1 MTMGWKASLLRAS
14 LRLLLLALFSSL
26 TLTGCAKK
34 APTAVPAGP
43 LFPQFTFPAVPDTLE
58 AANHIA
64 SEAHREAWNLLQGG
78 NAKAAAR
85 KFSSVVR
92 DAPAFYPA
100 DAGLGYTALAQH
112 DYHAALNGFDKALV
126 AAPDYLPALL
136 GRAEALE
143 ATNQVADTVAALD
156 AVVRVDPT
164 RTDLKTKAD
173 SLRFRGIEDLVAQ
186 ARKAQQGGPGKIDE
200 ARGAYERAIQFSPD
214 SAFLY
219 RELASAE
226 KQANQLDRADQ
237 QIQTALRLDPKDAA
251 AHVLA
256 AEIADA
262 RGNLKLALDEYQKAR
277 ELGGSAGPS
286 TPAST
291 PTSTSP
297 SNSNSNSGANPT
309 LNLDDRIK
317 DVEKRLALAS
327 MPDAFRNLGAA
338 PRVTRADLAALVGV
352 HLETWVTQLPQVAP
366 GLMTDIRDHWAERWI
381 LPVTRAGLMEV
392 YQNHTFQPDT
402 PIDRAT
408 LARVVSRML
417 NQLATKDDSLRQ
429 RWAAQPPPTFND
441 LPSTHVSYPAAAL
454 AVAAGIM
461 QNGTDNNFEPTK
473 PVTGSDALAVI
484 ARLEALT
491 RGRP

>member
-1 MTMGWKASLLRAS
+1 MTMGTRAIPLQS
-14 LRLLLLALFSSL
+14 AWLRLLMLALIVPL
-26 TLTGCAKK
+26 VTLAGCAKK
-34 APTAVPAGP
+34 APSAVPTGP
-43 LFPQFTFPAVPDTLE
+43 VFPQFAFPAVPDTLE
-58 AANHIA
+58 AANQTA

-85 KFSSVVR
+85 KFSSVVK

-143 ATNQVADTVAALD
+143 ATNQVADAVAALD

-186 ARKAQQGGPGKIDE
+186 ARKAQQGGPSKVDE
-200 ARGAYERAIQFSPD
+200 ARSAYERAIQFSPE

-219 RELASAE
+219 RELASVE

-251 AHVLA
+251 AHALA

-262 RGNLKLALDEYQKAR
+262 RGNLKLALDEYQKASD
-277 ELGGSAGPS
+277 LGGAGRADLP
-286 TPAST
+286 
-291 PTSTSP
+291 
-297 SNSNSNSGANPT
+297 
-309 LNLDDRIK
+309 DRIK

-327 MPDAFRNLGAA
+327 MPEAFRNLGTA
-338 PRVTRADLAALVGV
+338 PHVTRADLAALLGV
-352 HLETWVTQLPQVAP
+352 HLETWLAQLPQVAP

-408 LARVVSRML
+408 LARVVSRAL
-417 NQLATKDDSLRQ
+417 NLVAARDEALAQ
-429 RWAAQPPPTFND
+429 RWGQARPTFND
-441 LPSTHVSYPAAAL
+441 LPPTHVSYPAAAL
-454 AVAAGIM
+454 AVAAGVL
-461 QNGTDNNFEPTK
+461 QNGADNNFEPTK
-473 PVTGSDALAVI
+473 PVSGSEALAVI
-484 ARLEALT
+484 ARLEALM
-491 RGRP
+491 RRR